1 MTTTEVL
8 TKKLTYA
15 EFRKLEFAEGD
26 LSNYELLDGEI
37 VQKSSPS
44 IQHQRI
50 SRKLVVAID
59 NYLTQNPI
67 GEVFCAPL
75 DVVLEDRT
83 APQPDVFF
91 VSKDRDFIL
100 DEREGVVIGTPDL
113 IIEIISP
120 SSVQRDRYQKKGLY
134 ERFAVREFWLVDPQN
149 RSIEIFVLAQNEYQL
164 HAFADETGEL
174 ISSIVLPGFE
184 ISATAII
191 PTT

>member
-1 MTTTEVL
+1 MTTDVL
-8 TKKLTYA
+8 TQKLTYA
-15 EFRKLEFAEGD
+15 EFRKLEFADND

-50 SRKLVVAID
+50 SGNLYFLIRS
-59 NYLTQNPI
+59 YLTQNPI
-67 GEVFCAPL
+67 GEVFTAPL

-149 RSIEIFVLAQNEYQL
+149 RSIEIFTLSQNQYCL
-164 HAFADETGEL
+164 HAFADETGAL
-174 ISSIVLPGFE
+174 VSSLVLPGLE

-191 PTT
+191 PAL